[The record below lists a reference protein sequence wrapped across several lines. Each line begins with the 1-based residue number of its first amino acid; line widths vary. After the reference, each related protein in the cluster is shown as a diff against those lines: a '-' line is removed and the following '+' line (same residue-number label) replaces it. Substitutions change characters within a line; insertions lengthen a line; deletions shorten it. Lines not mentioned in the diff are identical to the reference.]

1 MGRCTN
7 CNSRPA
13 NSAHHQDICCVCYV
27 LLFTEAS
34 HTESHKKYESQRQW
48 QLDTIK
54 SAFARLKLEVD
65 MFGPSVGLSIEEVRT
80 MLDGIEQHRQRI
92 MLL

>member
-1 MGRCTN
+1 MARCTN
-7 CNSRPA
+7 CSNRPA
-13 NSAHHQDICCVCYV
+13 NSAHHQDICCVCFV
-27 LLFTEAS
+27 VLFTEAS
-34 HTESHKKYESQRQW
+34 HTESHKKYEGQRQW

-65 MFGPSVGLSIEEVRT
+65 MFGISVGLNAEEVKT
-80 MLDGIEQHRQRI
+80 MLDGIEQCRQRI